1 MKTRPIITYQCYHS
15 TITNDPPGSANFTIL
30 WDWTNKQTPEAHG
43 ITWSAK
49 TKTPNSYTRDTI
61 RTHYDAVSGV
71 GKINTTTVQ
80 EELTVLLPFEGK
92 VLYEKI
98 VLTSE
103 NNTLVNKIYDV
114 DFECENAKKLLKKI
128 CPQPCNMI
136 LSRDLNTD

>member
-1 MKTRPIITYQCYHS
+1 MVQVT
-15 TITNDPPGSANFTIL
+15 ANHRSSSGRH
-30 WDWTNKQTPEAHG
+30 NN
-43 ITWSAK
+43 
-49 TKTPNSYTRDTI
+49 PNCKGRGNSDTI

-114 DFECENAKKLLKKI
+114 DFECKNAKKLLKKI